1 LLPTAPE
8 DDFVQLEQIAG
19 ATSPGQ
25 AVRVRRRLRG
35 LLETAKVLVESLRK

>member
-19 ATSPGQ
+19 ATSGQ